1 LDYETGDQDYGMRI
15 SNSNLGRFLSVDP
28 LSRDYPFLTPYQF
41 ASNRPIDGVDLDGQ
55 EWIKFTLSVWKDP
68 TTGELISTSEREV
81 TSTVE
86 EKATYGNSGV
96 LYETYDLD
104 TKSFKYDYVPE
115 VIVEPSVAQN
125 IDGAITKT
133 NSVIIDNV
141 KTAVG
146 KLDANLYGSYDKNAG
161 GWEGDNDGANT
172 GTIWKKEVDATATGL
187 QWAGKGTKYAGTA
200 LLPTPLA
207 PLGVT
212 LRNVG
217 EGIELSG
224 DVLEIGQAYYEG
236 GYDKA
241 KWKTIN
247 LAMNGAVGWF
257 LKKVGAPETTKA
269 VVGDAVDAVSDEMT
283 DKIIKQNETKGTDK
297 K

>member
-1 LDYETGDQDYGMRI
+1 MRI

-161 GWEGDNDGANT
+161 GWEGDNDGVNT

-200 LLPTPLA
+200 LLPTPFA
-207 PLGVT
+207 PLGLT
-212 LRNVG
+212 LRKVG
-217 EGIELSG
+217 EGVELAG
-224 DVLEIGQAYYEG
+224 DALEIGQAYYEG
-236 GYDKA
+236 GRDKA
-241 KWKTIN
+241 ALKATNIIANSIAGELIKRS
-247 LAMNGAVGWF
+247 GAD
-257 LKKVGAPETTKA
+257 KVTKA
-269 VVGDAVDAVSDEMT
+269 IIEDIIGGVSDGFVDKMT
-283 DKIIKQNETKGTDK
+283 DGKNKTVDPK